1 MQTTAP
7 QSVALDTGTF
17 SQARALQAKPPL
29 ALILL
34 VVCAA
39 IAVYLDRPPRSLS
52 KDAPVSVFSA
62 DRAASYLAV
71 IARAPHP
78 INSAEHAAVRDY
90 IVSTLQG
97 LGFTPEIQRTT
108 DINLSRHV
116 PGALDNIICRLKGSG
131 TGKAVLLAGHYDSVP
146 AGPGADDDGVAVA
159 SLLETARILR
169 SLPQLKRDV
178 IFLFTDGE
186 ERGLLGARA
195 FVSEHPWAHDVGVV
209 LNFEARGTTGPSI
222 MFETSDN
229 NGWLIKN
236 FSQAA
241 IHPVAN
247 SLSYE
252 IYKLLPGDTD
262 FTIFRRAG
270 YSGLNFAYIQGFAY
284 YHTSLDTP
292 QNADRG
298 SIQQHG
304 DYMLNL
310 ARQFG
315 NADTDDPRSSNL
327 VYFDIFGQFLVRYGK
342 TVAKLFLAFAIVIVA
357 SALYFGIRAKRLR
370 AGAILGG
377 VASAIIGIAVTIL
390 ASKTIAWLVLAGR
403 GHSSRL
409 KEGLTYETGWYILS
423 FCVIGLGC
431 SMAFYF
437 LAAKRFGA
445 EGLAAGSFLVW
456 MVLIIAM
463 SIYLPGGTYLLLWP
477 LLFSALA
484 WLVLFVRGGTSAN
497 ATNAILFLGSLPAIV
512 IMVPMIHKIY
522 SAFVDGSTLFVSA
535 LLGLLLSL
543 LIGPIAMETAS
554 RRWLLSLAFVAGGLG
569 LLLTAIAIS
578 GVA

>member
-1 MQTTAP
+1 MQTTASQP
-7 QSVALDTGTF
+7 VTLDTGRL
-17 SQARALQAKPPL
+17 SQTRALQPRPPL
-29 ALILL
+29 VLIFL
-34 VVCAA
+34 VICAA
-39 IAVYLDRPPRSLS
+39 IAVILDRPPRFVS
-52 KDAPVSVFSA
+52 KDAPASVFSA
-62 DRAASYLAV
+62 ERAAEYLAV

-78 INSAEHAAVRDY
+78 INSAEHAVVRDY
-90 IVSTLQG
+90 IAATLQG
-97 LGFTPEIQRTT
+97 LGYTPEIQRTT

-116 PGALDNIICRLKGSG
+116 PGALDNIMCRLKGSG

-159 SLLETARILR
+159 SLLETARILK

-241 IHPVAN
+241 VHPVAN

-252 IYKLLPGDTD
+252 IYKLLPADTD

-270 YSGLNFAYIQGFAY
+270 YPGLNFAYIEGFAY

-315 NADTDDPRSSNL
+315 NAEEDDPRTSNL
-327 VYFDIFGQFLVRYGK
+327 VYFDIFGKFLVRYGR
-342 TVAKLFLAFAIVIVA
+342 TAASSFLALAIVIVV

-370 AGAILGG
+370 AGAIFGG
-377 VASAIIGIAVTIL
+377 LASAIIGIAVTIL
-390 ASKTIAWLVLAGR
+390 ASKAIAWLVLAGR
-403 GHSSRL
+403 THSLRL
-409 KEGLTYETGWYILS
+409 KEGLIYETGWYILS
-423 FCVIGLGC
+423 FCVIGLGF

-437 LAAKRFGA
+437 LAARRLGA

-456 MVLIIAM
+456 LVLIIAM

-484 WLVLFVRGGTSAN
+484 WLVLFARPGTSVN
-497 ATNAILFLGSLPAIV
+497 ATTAILFLGSLPAIV
-512 IMVPMIHKIY
+512 IMVPMVHKIY
-522 SAFVDGSTLFVSA
+522 SAFVGGSTLFVSA

-543 LIGPIAMETAS
+543 LIGPIALETTS
-554 RRWLLSLAFVAGGLG
+554 CRRLLSLSFVVGGLG
-569 LLLTAIAIS
+569 LLLTAIAVS